1 MMAVQSAVLM
11 TTYLTPAEKSEL
23 RRLLTTISVHHL
35 QAREA
40 VTNNHPEA
48 LLEALRGILI
58 ATKTIAHDV
67 EKIVRTER

>member
-1 MMAVQSAVLM
+1 MA
-11 TTYLTPAEKSEL
+11 TYLTPDEKSEL

-40 VTNNHPEA
+40 VTNNCPES
-48 LLEALRGILI
+48 LLDALRGILV

-67 EKIVRTER
+67 EKAVMTK